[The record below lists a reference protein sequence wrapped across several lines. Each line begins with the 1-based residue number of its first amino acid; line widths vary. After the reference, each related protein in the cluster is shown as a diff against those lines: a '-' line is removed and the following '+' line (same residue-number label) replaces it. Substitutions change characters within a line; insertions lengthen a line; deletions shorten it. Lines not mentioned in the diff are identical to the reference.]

1 MHGTL
6 KKHGHVELLCENKQ
20 YSCLVSCDSSYFCVL
35 SGDIGGSMG
44 LFVGASVITVFEL
57 CDAIIH
63 NFLKM
68 QIEKNRRR
76 KRAAGIAKRQNG
88 KV

>member
-1 MHGTL
+1 MTKSMTKSNIHIFSLYNFT
-6 KKHGHVELLCENKQ
+6 
-20 YSCLVSCDSSYFCVL
+20 
-35 SGDIGGSMG
+35 GDIGGSMG

-68 QIEKNRRR
+68 QIDKNRRK
-76 KRAAGIAKRQNG
+76 KRATGIQKRQNG